1 MDTPYTSEILPPI
14 LDGTNYGPWKLKM
27 SMYIQSIESRA
38 WQRVLDGWTPPMRDD
53 DLPGPK
59 PRSQWTVEKNTAA
72 IYNVKALNAMFTS
85 VDMNMFNLIGTCI
98 CARDA
103 WEKLQTHCEGSES
116 VKKTRMHLI
125 TSKFE
130 KLRMEESETIME
142 YNGRLKSLANEA
154 SILGDPI
161 SNERLVSKV
170 LRSLPKRFHTKVC
183 AIDESKDTS
192 IMGLDEL
199 ISSLRTYEM
208 ELEAE
213 DDSKGKS
220 ISFQVSNNVY
230 NDFAEVQHEVKDSDL
245 EENSIALISKKF
257 TDYLKVMKE
266 NKDVKSAQSSNFPR
280 LPTSEKPQKPAAT
293 RGPRQRYDS
302 KAQSSSKNF
311 DNVQCRE
318 CKGYGHYAYECAN
331 RLRKGMNV
339 SLSDD
344 DSEEEQE
351 KFEHADLISFT
362 ALLESKKNF
371 QINPLGVGSG
381 VATPRRNTVQKSVCF
396 VASNLDNFSNHEEQV
411 DDPYTLEGIR
421 KLYEELYCD
430 WNKRNQLNTTLTKE
444 NTELKAAMARLEILL
459 SKKDLELGLL
469 NSELERAKTTLDKF
483 NSSSSKLDSILIM
496 GPFCRKLKNDYVLWE
511 SKQVLSPVLHNTK
524 SNTGKKRTT
533 VKKVWVQKPDVRCF
547 VIYTSLKANT
557 AGNWYFDSGS
567 SRYMTGLK
575 DHLTDYIEQNG
586 GRVTYGGG
594 AKGRIVGKGTLN
606 VEGFPKLHNVL
617 HVQGLNANLISISQ
631 LCDDDLHVKFDKNTC
646 EVFDNA
652 NRCVIT
658 GTRSVDN
665 CYQLG
670 EELACRHSKIDEFSL
685 WHQKLGH
692 VNFKTLKNLSK
703 FEAVRGLPNLKTGVP
718 YICGACQKDLKG
730 KTAEDDVEGLLE
742 IPLEE
747 HSVVPDVTT
756 PNTTLVPS
764 EIHEE
769 NFQNNE
775 EAEMITE
782 KNLPSKIQKNHPSS
796 QIIGDV
802 HGTRQTRGK
811 DKVDYRKMVGL
822 VCMSSVYSQSAFFN
836 GILNEEVYVKQPK
849 GFEDPH
855 HLDHVYKLKKA
866 LYGLKQAPRAWYG
879 RLTEYLLEIGFKRGE
894 VDKTLFIQKAKGFDP
909 QDIRSEMG
917 HKEPDVAAGVTTPEN
932 PSSTPSLPIV
942 PVPMEPVPLAVLMPG
957 EPGNAID
964 VENLPDFSVLNK
976 VNPAAPMACR
986 SKRQAGYN
994 PDFTQ
999 SKCFYKGPRISMA
1012 EEDRSSGD
1020 VYASDLA
1027 II

>member
-1 MDTPYTSEILPPI
+1 MDTPYTSAIRPPI

-53 DLPGPK
+53 DGPGPK
-59 PRSQWTVEKNTAA
+59 PRSQLIVEENTAA
-72 IYNVKALNAMFTS
+72 IYNAKALNAMFTS

-103 WEKLQTHCEGSES
+103 WEKLQTHCEGSAS
-116 VKKTRMHLI
+116 VKKTRMCLI

-142 YNGRLKSLANEA
+142 YNERLKSLANES

-170 LRSLPKRFHTKVC
+170 LRSLSKRFHTK
-183 AIDESKDTS
+183 K
-192 IMGLDEL
+192 
-199 ISSLRTYEM
+199 
-208 ELEAE
+208 
-213 DDSKGKS
+213 
-220 ISFQVSNNVY
+220 
-230 NDFAEVQHEVKDSDL
+230 VKDSDL

-266 NKDVKSAQSSNFPR
+266 KKDMKSAQSSNFPR
-280 LPTSEKPQKPAAT
+280 LPTSEKPKKPAPT

-302 KAQSSSKNF
+302 KVQSSSKNF

-318 CKGYGHYAYECAN
+318 CKGYDHYAYECAN

-351 KFEHADLISFT
+351 KFEQADLISFT

-459 SKKDLELGLL
+459 SKKDLKLGLL

-483 NSSSSKLDSILIM
+483 NFIFVKEGNDFLNHPLTALKGKKPIVEKNISVPKLKQWKRPFVCHYCLKPSHIR
-496 GPFCRKLKNDYVLWE
+496 PFCRKLKNDYVLWE
-511 SKQVLSPVLHNTK
+511 SKKVLSPVLHNTK
-524 SNTGKKRTT
+524 SNTGKKRPT

-557 AGNWYFDSGS
+557 A
-567 SRYMTGLK
+567 GLK

-617 HVQGLNANLISISQ
+617 HVEGLNANLISIS
-631 LCDDDLHVKFDKNTC
+631 
-646 EVFDNA
+646 
-652 NRCVIT
+652 
-658 GTRSVDN
+658 TRSVDN

-670 EELACRHSKIDEFSL
+670 EELTCRHSKIDEFSL

-718 YICGACQKDLKG
+718 YVYGACQKDLKG

-742 IPLEE
+742 IPSEE
-747 HSVVPDVTT
+747 HNVVPDVTT

-782 KNLPSKIQKNHPSS
+782 KNLPSKIQKNHSSS

-802 HGTRQTRGK
+802 HGTRQT
-811 DKVDYRKMVGL
+811 
-822 VCMSSVYSQSAFFN
+822 
-836 GILNEEVYVKQPK
+836 
-849 GFEDPH
+849 
-855 HLDHVYKLKKA
+855 
-866 LYGLKQAPRAWYG
+866 
-879 RLTEYLLEIGFKRGE
+879 
-894 VDKTLFIQKAKGFDP
+894 
-909 QDIRSEMG
+909 
-917 HKEPDVAAGVTTPEN
+917 
-932 PSSTPSLPIV
+932 
-942 PVPMEPVPLAVLMPG
+942 
-957 EPGNAID
+957 
-964 VENLPDFSVLNK
+964 
-976 VNPAAPMACR
+976 
-986 SKRQAGYN
+986 
-994 PDFTQ
+994 
-999 SKCFYKGPRISMA
+999 
-1012 EEDRSSGD
+1012 
-1020 VYASDLA
+1020 
-1027 II
+1027 

>member
-1 MDTPYTSEILPPI
+1 
-14 LDGTNYGPWKLKM
+14 
-27 SMYIQSIESRA
+27 
-38 WQRVLDGWTPPMRDD
+38 
-53 DLPGPK
+53 
-59 PRSQWTVEKNTAA
+59 
-72 IYNVKALNAMFTS
+72 
-85 VDMNMFNLIGTCI
+85 
-98 CARDA
+98 
-103 WEKLQTHCEGSES
+103 
-116 VKKTRMHLI
+116 
-125 TSKFE
+125 
-130 KLRMEESETIME
+130 ME

-161 SNERLVSKV
+161 LNERLVSKV
-170 LRSLPKRFHTKVC
+170 LRSLPRRFHTKVC

-213 DDSKGKS
+213 DDSK
-220 ISFQVSNNVY
+220 
-230 NDFAEVQHEVKDSDL
+230 VQQEVKDSDL

-280 LPTSEKPQKPAAT
+280 LPTSEKPQNPAAT
-293 RGPRQRYDS
+293 RGPRQ
-302 KAQSSSKNF
+302 
-311 DNVQCRE
+311 RE

-351 KFEHADLISFT
+351 KFEQADLISFT

-381 VATPRRNTVQKSVCF
+381 VATPRRNTIQKSVCF
-396 VASNLDNFSNHEEQV
+396 VTSNLDNFSNHEEQV

-469 NSELERAKTTLDKF
+469 NSDLERAKTTLDKF
-483 NSSSSKLDSILIM
+483 NSMFVKEGNDFLNHPLTALKGKKPIVEKNISVPKSKQWKRPFVCHYCLKPGHIR
-496 GPFCRKLKNDYVLWE
+496 PFCQKLKNDYVLWE

-524 SNTGKKRTT
+524 SNTGKKRST
-533 VKKVWVQKPDVRCF
+533 VKKVWVQKPDIRCF

-557 AGNWYFDSGS
+557 AG
-567 SRYMTGLK
+567 LK

-586 GRVTYGGG
+586 GKVTYRGG

-617 HVQGLNANLISISQ
+617 HVEGLNANLISIS
-631 LCDDDLHVKFDKNTC
+631 
-646 EVFDNA
+646 
-652 NRCVIT
+652 
-658 GTRSVDN
+658 TRSVDN

-718 YICGACQKDLKG
+718 YVCGACQKGKQTRVAHPVLQHCGTTRCLELLHMNLMGPMDVESYGARIRTDHEKEFENSSFSSLCDKKGISQEFSSPKTPQQNGIAKRKNKTMYNLRTRTMMESINVVFDDGADLKG

-742 IPLEE
+742 IPPEE

-769 NFQNNE
+769 NSQNNE
-775 EAEMITE
+775 EAEIITE
-782 KNLPSKIQKNHPSS
+782 KNLSSKIQKNHPSS

-822 VCMSSVYSQSAFFN
+822 VCMSSVYSQANLANEMRMKNSHVELLQFPQKQSSQRKFAAC
-836 GILNEEVYVKQPK
+836 IL
-849 GFEDPH
+849 
-855 HLDHVYKLKKA
+855 
-866 LYGLKQAPRAWYG
+866 
-879 RLTEYLLEIGFKRGE
+879 
-894 VDKTLFIQKAKGFDP
+894 
-909 QDIRSEMG
+909 
-917 HKEPDVAAGVTTPEN
+917 
-932 PSSTPSLPIV
+932 
-942 PVPMEPVPLAVLMPG
+942 
-957 EPGNAID
+957 
-964 VENLPDFSVLNK
+964 
-976 VNPAAPMACR
+976 
-986 SKRQAGYN
+986 
-994 PDFTQ
+994 
-999 SKCFYKGPRISMA
+999 
-1012 EEDRSSGD
+1012 
-1020 VYASDLA
+1020 
-1027 II
+1027 

>member
-1 MDTPYTSEILPPI
+1 
-14 LDGTNYGPWKLKM
+14 
-27 SMYIQSIESRA
+27 
-38 WQRVLDGWTPPMRDD
+38 
-53 DLPGPK
+53 
-59 PRSQWTVEKNTAA
+59 
-72 IYNVKALNAMFTS
+72 
-85 VDMNMFNLIGTCI
+85 
-98 CARDA
+98 
-103 WEKLQTHCEGSES
+103 
-116 VKKTRMHLI
+116 
-125 TSKFE
+125 
-130 KLRMEESETIME
+130 MEESETIME

-170 LRSLPKRFHTKVC
+170 LRLLPKRFHTKVC

-199 ISSLRTYEM
+199 ISFLRTYEM
-208 ELEAE
+208 ELETE
-213 DDSKGKS
+213 DDSK
-220 ISFQVSNNVY
+220 
-230 NDFAEVQHEVKDSDL
+230 VQQEVKDSDL

-266 NKDVKSAQSSNFPR
+266 KKDVKSAQSSNFPR

-293 RGPRQRYDS
+293 RGPRQR
-302 KAQSSSKNF
+302 
-311 DNVQCRE
+311 E

-331 RLRKGMNV
+331 HLRKGMNV

-351 KFEHADLISFT
+351 NFEQADLISFT

-381 VATPRRNTVQKSVCF
+381 VATPRRDTVQKSVCF
-396 VASNLDNFSNHEEQV
+396 VASNLDNFSNHKEQV

-421 KLYEELYCD
+421 KLYEELYYD

-459 SKKDLELGLL
+459 SKKDLELGH
-469 NSELERAKTTLDKF
+469 
-483 NSSSSKLDSILIM
+483 
-496 GPFCRKLKNDYVLWE
+496 FCRKLKNDYVLWK

-524 SNTGKKRTT
+524 SNTGKKRPTM
-533 VKKVWVQKPDVRCF
+533 KKVWVQKPDVRCF

-557 AGNWYFDSGS
+557 AG
-567 SRYMTGLK
+567 LK

-586 GRVTYGGG
+586 GKVTYGGG

-606 VEGFPKLHNVL
+606 VKGFPKLHNVL
-617 HVQGLNANLISISQ
+617 HVEGLNANLISISQ

-652 NRCVIT
+652 NCCVIT

-670 EELACRHSKIDEFSL
+670 EELACRQSKIDEFSL

-703 FEAVRGLPNLKTGVP
+703 FEAVRGLPNLKTGVL
-718 YICGACQKDLKG
+718 YVCDLKG

-742 IPLEE
+742 IPPEK
-747 HSVVPDVTT
+747 HSIVPDVTI

-764 EIHEE
+764 KIHEE

-775 EAEMITE
+775 EAEMIIE

-796 QIIGDV
+796 
-802 HGTRQTRGK
+802 
-811 DKVDYRKMVGL
+811 
-822 VCMSSVYSQSAFFN
+822 
-836 GILNEEVYVKQPK
+836 
-849 GFEDPH
+849 
-855 HLDHVYKLKKA
+855 
-866 LYGLKQAPRAWYG
+866 
-879 RLTEYLLEIGFKRGE
+879 
-894 VDKTLFIQKAKGFDP
+894 
-909 QDIRSEMG
+909 
-917 HKEPDVAAGVTTPEN
+917 
-932 PSSTPSLPIV
+932 
-942 PVPMEPVPLAVLMPG
+942 
-957 EPGNAID
+957 
-964 VENLPDFSVLNK
+964 
-976 VNPAAPMACR
+976 
-986 SKRQAGYN
+986 
-994 PDFTQ
+994 
-999 SKCFYKGPRISMA
+999 
-1012 EEDRSSGD
+1012 
-1020 VYASDLA
+1020 
-1027 II
+1027 

>member
-1 MDTPYTSEILPPI
+1 
-14 LDGTNYGPWKLKM
+14 M

-38 WQRVLDGWTPPMRDD
+38 WQRVFDGWTPPMRDD
-53 DLPGPK
+53 DVPGPK
-59 PRSQWTVEKNTAA
+59 PRSQWIVEENTAA
-72 IYNVKALNAMFTS
+72 IYNAKALNAMFTS
-85 VDMNMFNLIGTCI
+85 VDMNMFNLIDTCI

-103 WEKLQTHCEGSES
+103 WEKLQTHCEGSAS
-116 VKKTRMHLI
+116 VKKTRMRFI

-170 LRSLPKRFHTKVC
+170 LRSLPNRFHTK
-183 AIDESKDTS
+183 
-192 IMGLDEL
+192 
-199 ISSLRTYEM
+199 
-208 ELEAE
+208 
-213 DDSKGKS
+213 
-220 ISFQVSNNVY
+220 
-230 NDFAEVQHEVKDSDL
+230 EVKDSDL

-266 NKDVKSAQSSNFPR
+266 KKDVKSAQSSNFPR

-293 RGPRQRYDS
+293 RGPRQR
-302 KAQSSSKNF
+302 
-311 DNVQCRE
+311 E

-331 RLRKGMNV
+331 RIRKGMNV

-351 KFEHADLISFT
+351 KFEQADLISFT

-371 QINPLGVGSG
+371 HINPLGVGSG
-381 VATPRRNTVQKSVCF
+381 VATPRCNIVQKSVCF

-430 WNKRNQLNTTLTKE
+430 WNKRNQLNTTLTTE

-459 SKKDLELGLL
+459 KSVFETG
-469 NSELERAKTTLDKF
+469 E
-483 NSSSSKLDSILIM
+483 SSKTPVFVKKGNDFLNHPLTA
-496 GPFCRKLKNDYVLWE
+496 LKVLP
-511 SKQVLSPVLHNTK
+511 PVLHNTK
-524 SNTGKKRTT
+524 SNTGKKRPT

-557 AGNWYFDSGS
+557 A
-567 SRYMTGLK
+567 GLK

-617 HVQGLNANLISISQ
+617 HVEGLNANLISIS
-631 LCDDDLHVKFDKNTC
+631 
-646 EVFDNA
+646 
-652 NRCVIT
+652 
-658 GTRSVDN
+658 TRSVDN

-718 YICGACQKDLKG
+718 YGISQEFSAQKTPQQNGIAERKNRTLQEMARVMMSSKNISKGFWAESLNTAMYNLRTRTMMESINVVFDDGANLKG

-742 IPLEE
+742 IPPEE
-747 HSVVPDVTT
+747 HNVVPDVTT

-769 NFQNNE
+769 NSQNNE

-796 QIIGDV
+796 QIIEDV

-811 DKVDYRKMVGL
+811 EKVDYRKMVGL
-822 VCMSSVYSQSAFFN
+822 VCMSSVYSQSAFLN
-836 GILNEEVYVKQPK
+836 DILNEKVYVKQPK

-866 LYGLKQAPRAWYG
+866 LYGLKQAPRAWKVTIVTGERSGIRVIMGLLGFCY
-879 RLTEYLLEIGFKRGE
+879 RLR
-894 VDKTLFIQKAKGFDP
+894 
-909 QDIRSEMG
+909 
-917 HKEPDVAAGVTTPEN
+917 
-932 PSSTPSLPIV
+932 
-942 PVPMEPVPLAVLMPG
+942 
-957 EPGNAID
+957 
-964 VENLPDFSVLNK
+964 
-976 VNPAAPMACR
+976 
-986 SKRQAGYN
+986 
-994 PDFTQ
+994 
-999 SKCFYKGPRISMA
+999 
-1012 EEDRSSGD
+1012 
-1020 VYASDLA
+1020 
-1027 II
+1027 